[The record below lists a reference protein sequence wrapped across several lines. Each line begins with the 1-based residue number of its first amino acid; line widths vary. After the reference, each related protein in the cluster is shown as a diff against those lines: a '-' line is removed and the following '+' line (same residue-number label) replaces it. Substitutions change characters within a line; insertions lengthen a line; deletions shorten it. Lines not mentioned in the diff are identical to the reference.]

1 MKGNISPSEFVN
13 ATTASAQSNLL
24 KTLVDRLDDQYQA
37 VPTEYNQFLDDLRKI
52 SSVPGLLQV
61 NSSEPLRYLKKFC
74 ISELDLRHPSNMEK
88 LRIVENELPALWSS
102 LLQILTLEK
111 EDKYPPSDVASIVLE
126 LIKMRKEVFNNATK
140 RNDDGSDYFYWDD
153 DAEQHPLMFYPNWK
167 VKKYPSNYNI
177 KGSKASD
184 SCNKEYNK
192 TKDFVHGVFSV
203 GGLICHLFNL
213 NINFFVYR
221 LRLSIKHNPR
231 IRNNEASRVCK

>member
-88 LRIVENELPALWSS
+88 A
-102 LLQILTLEK
+102 Q
-111 EDKYPPSDVASIVLE
+111 
-126 LIKMRKEVFNNATK
+126 
-140 RNDDGSDYFYWDD
+140 
-153 DAEQHPLMFYPNWK
+153 
-167 VKKYPSNYNI
+167 
-177 KGSKASD
+177 
-184 SCNKEYNK
+184 
-192 TKDFVHGVFSV
+192 
-203 GGLICHLFNL
+203 
-213 NINFFVYR
+213 
-221 LRLSIKHNPR
+221 PR
-231 IRNNEASRVCK
+231 